1 MSRKKHVNIAGK
13 QYTIH
18 RSNLDSVQAWGLCD
32 AANTSIHIS
41 ETLEETTKLPPE
53 VIELHEILH
62 AILFETGLSAL
73 LEDQI
78 EESLVQG
85 LALQLY
91 NTGYRRTT
99 RSKPL
104 R

>member
-1 MSRKKHVNIAGK
+1 MSRRKMVNIAGK
-13 QYTIH
+13 QYTIQ

-41 ETLEETTKLPPE
+41 ETLEETTKLPSE

-62 AILFETGLSAL
+62 AILFETGLSSL

-78 EESLVQG
+78 EEAVVQG
-85 LALQLY
+85 VALQLY

-99 RSKPL
+99 PKRPP